1 MLPMRQSYRIIPI
14 YTADV
19 SGVCS
24 ALYELGGMT
33 VMHDPSG
40 CNSTYNTHD
49 EIRWYDQDSL
59 IFISGLTEID
69 AIMGNDRKFMDDIE
83 HAARELHPKFIA
95 LAGSPIPFMNGT
107 DFPAIAR
114 VIETETGIPTFSV
127 PTNGMHDYVYGAG
140 IALEEIAKRF
150 TGKSPVENLNQH
162 ANERTRQLYEK
173 HSVNLLG
180 VTPLD
185 FGPQKKVDILKENLQ
200 KNGWQVLSTWAMGDN
215 LETLQRAGE
224 ASVNLVVSAVGLRA
238 AKVLQEKFGTPYVVG
253 APVCTELF
261 LTEKVGT
268 KAEIAMDDLL
278 NRSDSL
284 NYTEEIVQALNEMLH
299 KRKENDQAENQVL
312 YYAETKCA
320 NRTEIEKAEKS
331 EALHSENEMMQKNI
345 QMPYL
350 KNRMSAPA
358 EITLIGE
365 PVTMGSLAAAIET
378 EYGKSVRVLCPL
390 KDCEALVGSKDAIVL
405 GEEAMEEALKD
416 AQIIIAD
423 PLYRPICPKKSTF
436 YELPHVA
443 FSGRIFV

>member
-69 AIMGNDRKFMDDIE
+69 AIMGNDRKFIDDIE
-83 HAARELHPKFIA
+83 HAARELRPKFIA

-150 TGKSPVENLNQH
+150 TGKTEIENDTQK
-162 ANERTRQLYEK
+162 RTSADKIAETETTDDSRFPDSVVNVNPKKKEK
-173 HSVNLLG
+173 RSGRSVNLLG

-185 FGPQKKVDILKENLQ
+185 FGPQKNVEIMKENLH
-200 KNGWQVLSTWAMGDN
+200 NYGWNVLSAWAMGDT
-215 LETLQRAGE
+215 LETLQQAE
-224 ASVNLVVSAVGLRA
+224 TADVNLVVSAVGLRA
-238 AKVLQEKFGTPYVVG
+238 AKVLQEKFGTPYVI
-253 APVCTELF
+253 
-261 LTEKVGT
+261 GT
-268 KAEIAMDDLL
+268 P
-278 NRSDSL
+278 
-284 NYTEEIVQALNEMLH
+284 NEWL
-299 KRKENDQAENQVL
+299 
-312 YYAETKCA
+312 AET
-320 NRTEIEKAEKS
+320 IS
-331 EALHSENEMMQKNI
+331 EALEEAAEQQTDRKMVYLQNRMQKE
-345 QMPYL
+345 
-350 KNRMSAPA
+350 A

-365 PVTMGSLAAAIET
+365 PVTMGSLAAGIEKK
-378 EYGKSVRVLCPL
+378 YGHSVRVFCPL
-390 KDCEALVGSKDAIVL
+390 KECENLVGEKDAIVL
-405 GEEAMEEALKD
+405 GEEAMEEALRD
-416 AQIIIAD
+416 AKIIVAD
-423 PLYRPICPKKSTF
+423 PLYKPICPAKCTF
-436 YELPHVA
+436 YELSHVA
-443 FSGRIFV
+443 FSGRLWFGTD

>member
-1 MLPMRQSYRIIPI
+1 MRQSYRMIPI

-69 AIMGNDRKFMDDIE
+69 AIMGNDRKFIDDIE

-127 PTNGMHDYVYGAG
+127 PTNGMNDYIYGAG
-140 IALEEIAKRF
+140 IALEQIARRF
-150 TGKSPVENLNQH
+150 VKEPDRQKKDRFPV
-162 ANERTRQLYEK
+162 R
-173 HSVNLLG
+173 SVNLLG

-185 FGPQKKVDILKENLQ
+185 FGPQENVERLKENL
-200 KNGWQVLSTWAMGDN
+200 KKYGWNVLSTWAMGDD
-215 LETLQRAGE
+215 LETLQKAGE
-224 ASVNLVVSAVGLRA
+224 ATVSLVVSAVGLLA
-238 AKVLQEKFGTPYVVG
+238 AEVLREKYKIPYVIGTPNQW
-253 APVCTELF
+253 L
-261 LTEKVGT
+261 
-268 KAEIAMDDLL
+268 AEDISNALETAIT
-278 NRSDSL
+278 RYAAVTQQSDP
-284 NYTEEIVQALNEMLH
+284 A
-299 KRKENDQAENQVL
+299 AF
-312 YYAETKCA
+312 
-320 NRTEIEKAEKS
+320 
-331 EALHSENEMMQKNI
+331 
-345 QMPYL
+345 YL
-350 KNRMSAPA
+350 KNRMQQEA

-365 PVTMGSLAAAIET
+365 PVTMGSLAAGIEKK
-378 EYGKSVRVLCPL
+378 YGHSARVFCPL
-390 KDCEALVGSKDAIVL
+390 KGCETLLGKKDKAVF

-416 AQIIIAD
+416 ARIIVAD
-423 PLYRPICPKKSTF
+423 PLYRPVCPKDSIF

-443 FSGRIFV
+443 FSGRIYSGKNNR

>member
-1 MLPMRQSYRIIPI
+1 MRQSYRIIPI

-69 AIMGNDRKFMDDIE
+69 AIMGNDRKFIDDIE

-150 TGKSPVENLNQH
+150 TDKTVTENGTQNQKSTNKTAETEMANDSNLSDFSNQSEKAKNAH
-162 ANERTRQLYEK
+162 LKEKEIRFER
-173 HSVNLLG
+173 SVNLLG

-185 FGPQKKVDILKENLQ
+185 FGPQKNVEKLKENLH
-200 KNGWQVLSTWAMGDN
+200 KYGWNVLSAWAMGDT
-215 LETLQRAGE
+215 LETLQMAGTAE
-224 ASVNLVVSAVGLRA
+224 VNLVVSAVGLRA
-238 AKVLQEKFGTPYVVG
+238 AKVLQKKFGTPYVIG
-253 APVCTELF
+253 TPNEWLAEDIAKAL
-261 LTEKVGT
+261 EKV
-268 KAEIAMDDLL
+268 A
-278 NRSDSL
+278 NR
-284 NYTEEIVQALNEMLH
+284 
-299 KRKENDQAENQVL
+299 QAEQLSSVICGNAL
-312 YYAETKCA
+312 SG
-320 NRTEIEKAEKS
+320 TEMISECDSTIENAQKS
-331 EALHSENEMMQKNI
+331 KSFEPEI
-345 QMPYL
+345 IYL
-350 KNRMSAPA
+350 QNRMQESA

-365 PVTMGSLAAAIET
+365 PVTMGSLAAGIEKV
-378 EYGKSVRVLCPL
+378 YGRSVRVFCPL
-390 KDCEALVGSKDAIVL
+390 KECENLIGEKDAIVL

-416 AQIIIAD
+416 AKIIVAD
-423 PLYRPICPKKSTF
+423 PLYKPICPKECEF
-436 YELPHVA
+436 YGLPHVA
-443 FSGRIFV
+443 FSGRMFLFRSR